1 MTLIY
6 NEDMYEL
13 YPYFT
18 NDGSTGLFSPDADD
32 IYHSTYGALS
42 EAYEKF
48 ILPAN
53 LDLYFQ
59 NKKDIK
65 ILDICFG
72 IGYNTKSFLN
82 YFLENS
88 EKKFSNK
95 NTYLATIDTNN
106 ICSNKNKELID
117 KCDNCNDE
125 IYTNKN
131 LYNIFIHAVDTD
143 KNLMFL
149 SPFFKTNEKNIKNEK
164 LSFKQDK
171 ISNLLNKK
179 HNAKYK
185 INKETNI
192 ILLKNIIKENN
203 EIFNDKEF
211 LKLLENKKYHR
222 YFDKYMLDLFDFYK
236 NEGYNKTYLKKL
248 NTFLH
253 NIYYKYLSRSY
264 KRAQKHLILNNI
276 NIKTDIKDARK
287 ALIESDYSYD
297 IVFLDAFTPSKCPCL
312 WTLDY
317 FKEIYKHLDENG
329 IVLTYSNSAN
339 IRNAFLQAGFS
350 VGKIY
355 NKFLDKYT
363 GTAAVKNNKLFLN
376 NDYISELTEYD
387 LGLINTKAG
396 IVYRDKNL
404 TLANEAII
412 ESHKNSVENSL
423 LMSSSRYI
431 KENKRNKC
439 K

>member
-1 MTLIY
+1 
-6 NEDMYEL
+6 MYEL

-53 LDLYFQ
+53 LDFYFQ
-59 NKKDIK
+59 NKKEIK

-88 EKKFSNK
+88 EKNFLHK
-95 NTYLATIDTNN
+95 NTYNAAIDTHN
-106 ICSNKNKELID
+106 IHSNKNKDFID
-117 KCDNCNDE
+117 KCSNCNAE

-131 LYNIFIHAVDTD
+131 SCNIFIHAVDTD
-143 KNLMFL
+143 KNLIFL
-149 SPFFKTNEKNIKNEK
+149 SPFLKTNEKNIKNEK

-179 HNAKYK
+179 QNAKYK

-192 ILLKNIIKENN
+192 ILLKNILNDNN
-203 EIFNDKEF
+203 GIFEDKEF
-211 LKLLENKKYHR
+211 LELLENKKYHR
-222 YFDKYMLDLFDFYK
+222 YFDNYMLHLFDFYK
-236 NEGYNKTYLKKL
+236 NERCNKTYLGRI

-264 KRAQKHLILNNI
+264 KKVQKHLILNNI
-276 NIKTDIKDARK
+276 SIKTDVKDARK
-287 ALIESDYSYD
+287 ALIESDYTYD
-297 IVFLDAFTPSKCPCL
+297 VVFLDAFTPSKCPCL

-329 IVLTYSNSAN
+329 IVLTYSNSTN
-339 IRNAFLQAGFS
+339 VRNAFLQAGFS

-355 NKFLDKYT
+355 NKFFNKYT
-363 GTAAVKNNKLFLN
+363 GTAAVKNNNLILN
-376 NDYISELTEYD
+376 NEYINDLTEYD

-396 IVYRDKNL
+396 IIYRDENL
-404 TLANEAII
+404 MLDNEAII
-412 ESHKNSVENSL
+412 ASHKIEVENSL
-423 LMSSSRYI
+423 LMSSSKYI
-431 KENKRNKC
+431 KENKRNKNR
-439 K
+439 